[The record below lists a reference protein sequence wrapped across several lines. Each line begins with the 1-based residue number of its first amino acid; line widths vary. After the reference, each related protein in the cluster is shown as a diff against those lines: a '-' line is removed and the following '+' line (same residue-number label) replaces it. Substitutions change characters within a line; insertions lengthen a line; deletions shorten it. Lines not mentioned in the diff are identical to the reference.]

1 MIRRVLA
8 LVLLLCFCLTA
19 PGVGPKTVAV
29 RGYTRKDGT
38 YVRPHV
44 RSAPSR
50 SSSPIARQPS
60 PSPLWPSPARVQPRV
75 NAPVTPRIEPR
86 LEERT
91 LPNAPTF
98 APTPTPEEQEE
109 VLAYIEAKRQY
120 DSLRALDFAKKLSTK
135 AASDQWYRGVIHDY
149 RGTVAAEEAQ
159 SRLDGNAPKWL
170 PVPPLP
176 VPPKAKQTRR

>member
-44 RSAPSR
+44 RSLPSR
-50 SSSPIARQPS
+50 SSSPSAHQPS
-60 PSPLWPSPARVQPRV
+60 PSPLWPSPARIQPRV
-75 NAPVTPRIEPR
+75 NAPVAPRIDPR
-86 LEERT
+86 LGERS
-91 LPNAPTF
+91 LPDAPTF

-109 VLAYIEAKRQY
+109 ALAYIEAKRQY

-135 AASDQWYRGVIHDY
+135 AALDKWYRGVIYDY
-149 RGTVAAEEAQ
+149 PGTVAAEEAQ
-159 SRLDGNAPKWL
+159 SRLAGNAPKWL

-176 VPPKAKQTRR
+176 TSPKAKPRR